1 MFSLDIEKDLNYVGK
16 NLENKNDK
24 KRKILKQ
31 QNRKL
36 NQYQLV
42 NLLLKY

>member
-24 KRKILKQ
+24 KKILKQ
-31 QNRKL
+31 
-36 NQYQLV
+36 
-42 NLLLKY
+42 